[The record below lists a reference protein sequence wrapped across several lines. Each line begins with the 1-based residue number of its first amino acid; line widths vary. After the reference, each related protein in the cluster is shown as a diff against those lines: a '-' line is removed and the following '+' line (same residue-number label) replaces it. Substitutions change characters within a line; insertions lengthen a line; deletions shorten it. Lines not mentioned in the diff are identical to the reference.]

1 MVNMSNVWPN
11 HLMDWLW
18 LVVFIAFLLGSYP
31 HGKGHHKGGEGK

>member
-18 LVVFIAFLLGSYP
+18 LGVFILFLVGSYP
-31 HGKGHHKGGEGK
+31 HGKGHNKGGDDK